1 MEGVV
6 VDKVCRV
13 LDDLLALSAIGRERL
28 VAPAPVPEVHHDA
41 AALNALGAD
50 PQLVVDDSFGRAT
63 RHAVMAFQRAA
74 GLTCVPWRT

>member
-28 VAPAPVPEVHHDA
+28 VAPAPVPEGHHDA
-41 AALNALGAD
+41 AALQAALRWGPIRSLWSTTASAVR
-50 PQLVVDDSFGRAT
+50 PGT
-63 RHAVMAFQRAA
+63 R
-74 GLTCVPWRT
+74 